1 MPTVVR
7 FHELGGPENLK
18 FEQIPQ
24 QQPGEGEVRLKVQAS
39 GINRAESMYYRGVYL
54 ETPRLPSR
62 VGYEVAGIVDAVGSG
77 VDKSWIGKQVATV
90 PGFSQNHYGT
100 LGEEAIVPVRVLAEY
115 PKHLS
120 PVQGAA
126 IWMQYPTAYGA
137 LVHYGNV
144 QPGDFVSIPAAS
156 SSVGLA
162 AIELV
167 RDAGATAIA
176 VTRTAAKRE
185 ALLEFG
191 AHHVIVSEEEDYV
204 ARINEITGGRGAR
217 LTFDPVGGPFVEKL
231 ALGAAKGGII
241 FEYGLLSPDPTPF
254 PLLQALSRGLS
265 IRGYVVL
272 EVTQNPAFAP
282 QALKYVYDKLANGRF
297 SPKIAKT
304 FAFKD
309 TIAAYKYLES
319 NQQMGKV
326 VITMP

>member
-24 QQPGEGEVRLKVQAS
+24 QQPGEGEVRLKIQAC
-39 GINRAESMYYRGVYL
+39 GLNRAESMYYHGVYL
-54 ETPRLPSR
+54 ETPELPSR
-62 VGYEVAGIVDAVGSG
+62 LGYEVAGVVDAVGSG
-77 VDKSWIGKQVATV
+77 VDKSWVGKQVATV
-90 PGFSQNHYGT
+90 PGFSQNRYGT
-100 LGEEAIVPVRVLAEY
+100 LGEEAIVPVKVLAEY
-115 PKHLS
+115 PKNLT
-120 PVQGAA
+120 PVQGSA

-176 VTRTAAKRE
+176 VTRKATKRE

-191 AHHVIVSEEEDYV
+191 AHHVIVSEEEDYL
-204 ARINEITGGRGAR
+204 ARMNEITGGRGAR

-231 ALGAAKGGII
+231 VLGAAKGGII
-241 FEYGLLSPDPTPF
+241 FEYGLLSPEPTPF

-282 QALKYVYDKLANGRF
+282 KALKYVYDRLADGRF

-326 VITMP
+326 VITVP